1 MVDRGAC
8 LSRRPGPEVR
18 SACSTHPKAL
28 IGTDGSVGQA
38 SRLRWPRRIMAS
50 IVSLRNRLATALS
63 PSSPVRSRHSQ
74 AIWKDSSSN
83 WESEIV
89 MAGKR
94 SGAAGVPSPRP
105 IDEPWRTTLHLPAWW
120 NLTVASIGPPVRAK
134 AEGCGVRGTQRCAK
148 LLQSGKR
155 EWTWTRSSKR
165 RSTNPAC

>member
-28 IGTDGSVGQA
+28 IGADGSVGQA
-38 SRLRWPRRIMAS
+38 KPAALAAPDHGFDRIAQKS
-50 IVSLRNRLATALS
+50 ACDR
-63 PSSPVRSRHSQ
+63 
-74 AIWKDSSSN
+74 
-83 WESEIV
+83 
-89 MAGKR
+89 
-94 SGAAGVPSPRP
+94 
-105 IDEPWRTTLHLPAWW
+105 
-120 NLTVASIGPPVRAK
+120 TVAEFSGPLQAFPGDLEGFFKQLGERNCHGRKTIRSCGSSFTAADRRTMADNAPFAGLVEPYSRQHRPPVRAK